1 MRESLALS
9 EHRFATPSLTMI
21 LSAAYYFPVHN
32 SLQLSCIENNAS
44 SSGSNDHQ
52 RTNHRQSH
60 HSLLARDDFFR
71 SCGCLSGFAH
81 YYGQI
86 SKTHQVREGKDAAL

>member
-1 MRESLALS
+1 
-9 EHRFATPSLTMI
+9 MI

-32 SLQLSCIENNAS
+32 SLQLSCAENDAS

-52 RTNHRQSH
+52 RPNHRQSH